1 MIRHPLTKLSPKPK
15 SDEKVTGKLYSRFV
29 KALIALCAVVAM
41 LTVSAASAS
50 ATHIHARTPAGQC
63 DICFTLH
70 VVSSEAVAV
79 VHLFQ
84 GPESQE
90 RFVPGDIIEGYR
102 LPTLR
107 SAVDRGPPSL

>member
-1 MIRHPLTKLSPKPK
+1 
-15 SDEKVTGKLYSRFV
+15 VTGKLYTGRFF
-29 KALIALCAVVAM
+29 KAIMALCAVVAM
-41 LTVSAASAS
+41 LSVSAASAS
-50 ATHIHARTPAGQC
+50 AAHIHARTPAGQC

-84 GPESQE
+84 RPESHE

>member
-1 MIRHPLTKLSPKPK
+1 MT
-15 SDEKVTGKLYSRFV
+15 EKLYNRRLV

-41 LTVSAASAS
+41 LSVSAASAS

-70 VVSSEAVAV
+70 VVSSEAVGA

-84 GPESQE
+84 RPESQE
-90 RFVPGDIIEGYR
+90 RFVPGDVVVGYR